1 MRYLKT
7 YYFFKSALSS
17 IMCDKIIKEGLA
29 NKIEEGGTGQSMPRS
44 KHELEKVKKKRDS
57 NVSWIDDIWL
67 KKEISYYVNR
77 ANEKAGWN
85 FDIID
90 SEPCQF
96 TIYNEG
102 QHYGWHTDTD
112 GIFYRSQN
120 KKNLLRKLSVT
131 VSLSDP
137 KDYEGGFLQFDLRNK
152 GEINTSEVITC
163 KEIMSRGSIVVF
175 PSYTW
180 HRVSPVTKG
189 TRLSLVQW
197 NFGPGYK

>member
-1 MRYLKT
+1 M
-7 YYFFKSALSS
+7 
-17 IMCDKIIKEGLA
+17 
-29 NKIEEGGTGQSMPRS
+29 
-44 KHELEKVKKKRDS
+44 
-57 NVSWIDDIWL
+57 
-67 KKEISYYVNR
+67 
-77 ANEKAGWN
+77 
-85 FDIID
+85 
-90 SEPCQF
+90 
-96 TIYNEG
+96 
-102 QHYGWHTDTD
+102 
-112 GIFYRSQN
+112 
-120 KKNLLRKLSVT
+120 RKLSVT